1 MHEEFIIRN
10 FGPLKD
16 IYLPELRPVMVFVG
30 ASGSG
35 KSLLLKVLAMV
46 RHIAKKAIIR
56 EALKSSGVKRTPFRL
71 RLDTYLQFSGFE
83 ALLQHDT
90 EIRYL
95 LRWDGKRSCE
105 VVLDKAHGLKVS
117 MVSQAASP
125 GPFLKIAFV
134 SDLRNLVAAWG
145 QRSSLA
151 QQSRTLDSHFAE
163 TLDLWEEARDALKDT
178 DLTLDFLKATVSREK
193 QNGDRPRV
201 FVKTP
206 DGRRTPLEKGASG
219 YRSSIPLALILRYLV
234 QSYDF
239 SAAIK
244 RSYLE
249 TLLND
254 LMAQSQGNSLPKTQK
269 IQRFSGNF
277 LCILV
282 EEPELSLDPD
292 TQILLAE
299 ELMGVLAQKRTDQS
313 APETSLLFTTHSP
326 YWIVALNTILT
337 EKSCS
342 ALTWEKLGGY
352 WITPEGNLKDLRD
365 EEAQLLATPNMD
377 EATQGLDARYNL
389 AVSQEER
396 G

>member
-16 IYLPELRPVMVFVG
+16 IHLPELRPVMVFVG

-46 RHIAKKAIIR
+46 RHIAKKTIIR
-56 EALKSSGVKRTPFRL
+56 EALKSSGVRRSPFRL
-71 RLDTYLQFSGFE
+71 RLETYLQFSGFA
-83 ALLQHDT
+83 ALLQPET
-90 EIRYL
+90 EIRYR
-95 LRWDGKRSCE
+95 LRWAEGAQCDVALTGKSG
-105 VVLDKAHGLKVS
+105 LDAKCVAS
-117 MVSQAASP
+117 RQAA

-313 APETSLLFTTHSP
+313 APETSLFFTTHSP